1 MAKIK
6 KKKTDFTYSELEQAV
21 RRNLQYWKRV
31 RDQQKAHDAK
41 VKSITFRNEILNTQK
56 RLNYQNE
63 KERLENELSR
73 SILPH
78 NTIVAINN
86 RLKDLERFK
95 AELA

>member
-6 KKKTDFTYSELEQAV
+6 KKKTDFTHSELEQAV

-41 VKSITFRNEILNTQK
+41 VRSITFRNEILNTQK

-63 KERLENELSR
+63 KERLESELRR
-73 SILPH
+73 SILPQQ
-78 NTIVAINN
+78 TIETINN

>member
-6 KKKTDFTYSELEQAV
+6 KKADFTYSELEQAV
-21 RRNLQYWKRV
+21 KQNLQYWKRI
-31 RDQQKAHDAK
+31 RDLQKAHDAK

-63 KERLENELSR
+63 KDRLEAELSR

-78 NTIVAINN
+78 NTIVSINN